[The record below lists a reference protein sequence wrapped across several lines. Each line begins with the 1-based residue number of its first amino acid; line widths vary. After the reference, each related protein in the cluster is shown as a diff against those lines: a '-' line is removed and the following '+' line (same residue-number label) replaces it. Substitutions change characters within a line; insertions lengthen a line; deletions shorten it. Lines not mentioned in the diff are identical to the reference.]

1 MVQQQ
6 TTIQWAYEH
15 YFIYLHLCIADS
27 DCVISENEFDK
38 IKNVVF
44 PNYDKE
50 RACQIVKLVYLEF
63 LAHSDFEKKEIIR
76 TLAPKFLRTDSIRER
91 VLATLKCITKVDED
105 CEEQIMYQY
114 IESVL
119 GNDR

>member
-27 DCVISENEFDK
+27 DCVISECEFDK
-38 IKNVVF
+38 IKQAVF
-44 PNYDKE
+44 PHYDEE
-50 RACQIVKLVYLEF
+50 RACQVVKLVYLEF
-63 LAHSDFEKKEIIR
+63 LAHNDFEKREIIR
-76 TLAPKFLRTDSIRER
+76 TLAPKFLRTTSIRER
-91 VLATLKCITKVDED
+91 VLATLKSITKADD
-105 CEEQIMYQY
+105 GCEEVMMYRF
-114 IESVL
+114 IESII